1 LIRVHDE
8 NVSPDGGSVTLWE
21 SLDGKWQGEQMSLVI
36 DTKTGEILLMTE
48 GHEYCGTAKMNGTV
62 LTMRLDNG
70 ERLTFEVNLKGDE
83 LWLTL
88 KF

>member
-1 LIRVHDE
+1 
-8 NVSPDGGSVTLWE
+8 
-21 SLDGKWQGEQMSLVI
+21 
-36 DTKTGEILLMTE
+36 
-48 GHEYCGTAKMNGTV
+48 V